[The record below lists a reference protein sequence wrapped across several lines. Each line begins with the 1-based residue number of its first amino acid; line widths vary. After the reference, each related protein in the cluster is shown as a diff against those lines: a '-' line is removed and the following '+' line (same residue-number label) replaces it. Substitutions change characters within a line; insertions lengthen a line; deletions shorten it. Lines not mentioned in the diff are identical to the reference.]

1 MAYPLR
7 RSPGTIWIHCPR
19 TEDLPSIKLV
29 SSRLLPNRVI
39 PALGLMALVLVW
51 TLDFGTIQPN
61 RIVPGTG
68 HGLLSAVGWVGA
80 AVVSLALV
88 VTILL
93 SIIPLHIRFRILVGL
108 VSLSLATLP
117 LLLDIFAARHL
128 PEGSA
133 YARSS
138 VAAGFWC
145 LLFLLAL
152 ILIETL
158 GRLRTRRGIQLLL
171 LLLIVG
177 SWLAIFSSDGLESL
191 SLVREFNTQPDK
203 FEQALWTHL
212 TLTFGAVA
220 ASACLAFALAL
231 KMIRSPA
238 WRRPILG
245 VVSFLQTIPS
255 LAVFGLLIAPL
266 SALSSAVPAL
276 QELGIR
282 GIGWAPAMLALIA
295 YSLLPMVRNTFV
307 ALTEVPESLVDA
319 GRGMGMTERQLFRQ
333 VKFPLALPVII
344 EGVRITT
351 IQAIGL
357 TAVAALIGA
366 GGFGAFIFQGLGQAA
381 MDLVLLGALPTIAL
395 ALAADALFTIL
406 GDSLRRTPAQA

>member
-1 MAYPLR
+1 MACRPR
-7 RSPGTIWIHCPR
+7 KWPGIIWNHCLR
-19 TEDLPSIKLV
+19 TEDLPAIKLF
-29 SSRLLPNRVI
+29 SSRILPNRVI

-51 TLDFGTIQPN
+51 VLDFGTILPN

-68 HGLLSAVGWVGA
+68 YGLLSAVGWMGA
-80 AVVSLALV
+80 TLVTLVLAA
-88 VTILL
+88 TILL
-93 SIIPLHIRFRILVGL
+93 SIMPLRARYVLLMGIVA
-108 VSLSLATLP
+108 LSLAMLP
-117 LLLDIFAARHL
+117 LLLDVFANRHL
-128 PEGSA
+128 PEDSP

-138 VAAGFWC
+138 VSAGFWC
-145 LLFLLAL
+145 LLFLLSL
-152 ILIETL
+152 MLVEIL
-158 GRLRTRRGIQLLL
+158 GRLRVRRGIQLMLL
-171 LLLIVG
+171 LFVAG
-177 SWLAIFSSDGLESL
+177 SWLAILTVGRLESL
-191 SLVREFNTQPDK
+191 SLVREFNAQPDR

-212 TLTFGAVA
+212 ALAFGAVA
-220 ASACLAFALAL
+220 ISAGLAFGLAL
-231 KMIRSPA
+231 RMIRSVA

-266 SALSSAVPAL
+266 SALSSAFPVL

-282 GIGWAPAMLALIA
+282 GIGWAPALLALIA

-319 GRGMGMTERQLFRQ
+319 GRGMGMTERQLFLQ
-333 VKFPLALPVII
+333 IKLPLALPVII

-381 MDLVLLGALPTIAL
+381 MDLVLLGALPTIVL
-395 ALAADALFTIL
+395 ALAADAVFTML
-406 GDSLRRTPAQA
+406 GESLKPTPATA